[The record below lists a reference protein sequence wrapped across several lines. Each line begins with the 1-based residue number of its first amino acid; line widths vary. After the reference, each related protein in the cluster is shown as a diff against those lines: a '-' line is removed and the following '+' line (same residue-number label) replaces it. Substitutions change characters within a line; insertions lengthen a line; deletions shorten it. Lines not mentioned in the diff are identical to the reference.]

1 MLGAIAG
8 DIIGSTWERTGE
20 KRLDFPLFSA
30 SSRFTD
36 DTVMTIAVAQ
46 ALLDGRDYAEA
57 MRDYGRRYPYAGYR
71 LRFARWLGDPA
82 MGPYGSFGNGAAM
95 RVSPV
100 AYAAHSVEQVLAEA
114 ARSAA
119 PTHNTPDGT
128 QGAQATALAVFL
140 ARSGEAKEAIRRE
153 LLLTFGYDLARS
165 IEEIRPHYRMSKSAV
180 RSVPESIIS
189 FLDADSFEAAVR
201 NAVSLGG
208 DTGTM
213 ACIAGAIAAAYFGG
227 VPEPIAREVESR
239 LPAELLR
246 VIERFNARYSVNS

>member
-8 DIIGSTWERTGE
+8 DIIGSAWERSGE
-20 KRLDFPLFSA
+20 KRLDFPLFTA

-36 DTVMTIAVAQ
+36 DTVMTVAVAH

-57 MRDYGRRYPYAGYR
+57 MRDYGRRYPFAGYR
-71 LRFARWLGDPA
+71 LRFSRWLSDPA
-82 MGPYGSFGNGAAM
+82 AGPYGSFGNGAAM

-100 AYAAHSVEQVLAEA
+100 AYAAHSIDQALADA
-114 ARSAA
+114 TRSAA
-119 PTHNTPDGT
+119 PTHNTAEGT
-128 QGAQATALAVFL
+128 KGAQAVALGVFL
-140 ARSGEAKEAIRRE
+140 ARTGENKETIRRE
-153 LLLTFGYDLARS
+153 LSRGFGYDLARS
-165 IEEIRPHYRMSKSAV
+165 VEEIRPHYRLNKSAE

-213 ACIAGAIAAAYFGG
+213 ACIAGALAAAYFGG
-227 VPEPIAREVESR
+227 VPEPIEREVENR
-239 LPAELLR
+239 LPVEFLR
-246 VIERFNARYSVNS
+246 VIERFAGRYGVNS